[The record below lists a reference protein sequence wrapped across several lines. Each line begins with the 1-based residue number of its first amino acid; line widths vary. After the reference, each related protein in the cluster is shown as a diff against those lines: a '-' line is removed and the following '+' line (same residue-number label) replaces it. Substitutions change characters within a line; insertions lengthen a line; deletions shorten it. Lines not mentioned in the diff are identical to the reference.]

1 MESKKLVKIKEGLT
15 FDDLLLIPQYSETL
29 PRDCDVTTYFSR
41 HIKLAIPLVSAAM
54 DTVTDASMAIA
65 IAQEGGI
72 GVIHK
77 NMSIEEQQAQVRK
90 VKRAESGMIRNP
102 ITVYEDSP
110 VSTARELMDKYGIS
124 GVVVMNS
131 KDRPVGIL
139 TNRDIIFEKN
149 MKRKVS
155 TLMTHEKLIT
165 APEGTS
171 LEKAQNILKKHRIEK
186 LPIISKSGKLK
197 GLVTVRDIIK
207 KMEHPYA
214 TVDKMGR
221 LRCAA
226 AIGIDKRTVERAKAL
241 IEAEV
246 DALVI
251 DTAHAHSSGVIAMA
265 KKIKRTFPK
274 VELVVGNIGTAE
286 AATALAKLDVD
297 AIKVGIGPGSI
308 CTTRVIAG
316 IGVPQVTAIIECTS
330 VTRKQGIPII
340 ADGGIRYSGDI
351 VKALAC
357 GAGSVMV
364 GNLFAGTEESPGERI
379 LLEGRRYKEYRAM
392 GSLSAMPKGSADR
405 YFQEESAKKFVPEGV
420 EGRVPYRGL
429 VRDVIFQLVGGLKA
443 GMGYCGAKTIKILQ
457 RKARFMRISSAG
469 LRENHPHDITIT
481 KEAPNYEIRGV

>member
-1 MESKKLVKIKEGLT
+1 MESIKTVKLNEGLT
-15 FDDLLLIPQYSETL
+15 FDDILLIPQYSETL
-29 PRDCDVTTYFSR
+29 PRDCDVATFFSR
-41 HIKLAIPLVSAAM
+41 HIKLAVPLVSAAM

-65 IAQEGGI
+65 IAQEGGV

-77 NMSIEEQQAQVRK
+77 NMSIEEQQTQARK
-90 VKRAESGMIRNP
+90 VKRAESGMIRDP
-102 ITVYEDSP
+102 ITIHEDST
-110 VSTARELMDKYGIS
+110 VGAARELMDKYGIS
-124 GVVVMNS
+124 GVVVVDA
-131 KDRPVGIL
+131 KERLVGIL
-139 TNRDIIFEKN
+139 TNRDIIFEKDL
-149 MKRKVS
+149 KRKVREI
-155 TLMTHEKLIT
+155 MTHEKLIT

-171 LEKAQNILKKHRIEK
+171 LEQAQKILKKYRIEK
-186 LPIISKSGKLK
+186 LPIMSKNGKLR
-197 GLVTVRDIIK
+197 GLITVRDIIK

-214 TVDKMGR
+214 TVDTMGR
-221 LRCAA
+221 LRCAG
-226 AIGIDKRTVERAKAL
+226 AIGIDKNSMERARAL
-241 IEAEV
+241 VSAEV

-251 DTAHAHSSGVIAMA
+251 DTAHAHSAGVITMT
-265 KKIKRTFPK
+265 KKVKKAFSK
-274 VELVVGNIGTAE
+274 VELVVGNVGTAD
-286 AATALAKLDVD
+286 AVRALIRLDVD

-316 IGVPQVTAIIECTS
+316 IGVPQVTAIRECS
-330 VTRKQGIPII
+330 AVAAQHGIPII

-357 GAGSVMV
+357 GASSVMI

-405 YFQEESAKKFVPEGV
+405 YFQEETAKKFVPEGV

-429 VRDVIFQLVGGLKA
+429 VKDVIFQLVGGLKA
-443 GMGYCGAKTIKILQ
+443 GMGYCGAKNIKALQ
-457 RKARFMRISSAG
+457 KKVRFIRISPAG